1 MAYVPGFQ
9 NDVFISYCHDDNV
22 SAIEDQRGWIS
33 DFGERLK
40 VRLKQLLGA
49 PVAVWRDEKRLGGDH
64 AMDDEIQAQIKA
76 TAVFLTVVTP
86 LYLNSRYC
94 TQEREWF
101 LRSVGDKLRVG
112 SRMRG
117 IRI

>member
-1 MAYVPGFQ
+1 
-9 NDVFISYCHDDNV
+9 
-22 SAIEDQRGWIS
+22 
-33 DFGERLK
+33 LK

-64 AMDDEIQAQIKA
+64 ALDDEIQAQIKA

-101 LRSVGDKLRVG
+101 LRSVEEKLRVG

-117 IRI
+117 IRVVKTPQSDGAHRGESELCYSAVDHGRGAG